1 MTNDLVVKAND
12 LFRNGK
18 YKEALKLLNGLEGND
33 RNAPSVLLMLLCSYQ
48 VINTEELL
56 KKADFTKESNLRE
69 KLEKELFSSNTIDF
83 MKDRKLSDEDLET
96 LAAAGNLDLVKM
108 RKNEDR

>member
-1 MTNDLVVKAND
+1 MAK
-12 LFRNGK
+12 
-18 YKEALKLLNGLEGND
+18 GNLTTAEKKKQRGGNKKMAD
-33 RNAPSVLLMLLCSYQ
+33 RF
-48 VINTEELL
+48 EELL
-56 KKADFTKESNLRE
+56 QKADFTKESNLRE

-96 LAAAGNLDLVKM
+96 LAAAGNLDMVKM

>member
-1 MTNDLVVKAND
+1 MA
-12 LFRNGK
+12 
-18 YKEALKLLNGLEGND
+18 D
-33 RNAPSVLLMLLCSYQ
+33 RF
-48 VINTEELL
+48 EELL

-96 LAAAGNLDLVKM
+96 LAAAGNLDVVKR

>member
-1 MTNDLVVKAND
+1 MAKGNLTTTIK
-12 LFRNGK
+12 
-18 YKEALKLLNGLEGND
+18 KEQRRGDKKMAD
-33 RNAPSVLLMLLCSYQ
+33 RF
-48 VINTEELL
+48 EELL

-96 LAAAGNLDLVKM
+96 LAAAGKLDYVKM
-108 RKNEDR
+108 LKKEDR